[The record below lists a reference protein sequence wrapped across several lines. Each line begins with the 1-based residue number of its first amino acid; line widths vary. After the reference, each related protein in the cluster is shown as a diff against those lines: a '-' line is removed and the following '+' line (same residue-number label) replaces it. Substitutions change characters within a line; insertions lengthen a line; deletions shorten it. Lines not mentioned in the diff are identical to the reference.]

1 MISAA
6 MSNSVTAQLPEDVQL
21 HVQTPLIFSAPLSKV
36 ADRPVFLKLEN
47 TQPSGSFKLRGKAIL
62 SIFLYLTKYVIA
74 LLACFSVDDLNCTF
88 ERL

>member
-1 MISAA
+1 MISAV

-36 ADRPVFLKLEN
+36 ANRPVFLKLEN

-62 SIFLYLTKYVIA
+62 SIFLYLTKYVTLTV
-74 LLACFSVDDLNCTF
+74 LLSVSNF
-88 ERL
+88 YAGVII